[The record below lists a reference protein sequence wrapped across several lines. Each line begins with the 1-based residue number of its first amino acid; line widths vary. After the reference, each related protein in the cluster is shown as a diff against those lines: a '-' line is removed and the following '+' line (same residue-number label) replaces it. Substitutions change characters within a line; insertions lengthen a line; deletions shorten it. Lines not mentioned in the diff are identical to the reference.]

1 MAAAPPASSPAAA
14 TSLAFE
20 SDYEAAPMLYSR
32 SEPGLGSVLKAAV
45 LMATRDAKGDST
57 AIIDNTV

>member
-1 MAAAPPASSPAAA
+1 
-14 TSLAFE
+14 
-20 SDYEAAPMLYSR
+20 MLYSR